1 MPERHPVG
9 SSAAVAICFRVRIHR
24 WCQQVQRYS
33 PNSLTLAQLS
43 LITLSAV
50 PSIWGLHYG
59 CVWLQYTTT
68 EAPDGDGVHYDSSR
82 VGVAD
87 AAEPPEVVALIAVS
101 PEAMVPAAVSSEV
114 VAYAA
119 QSPEAMAL
127 TSAPCAVVSHSNA
140 LSACHVVVKETVTEL
155 SLFPDASVKT
165 SSVVSELP
173 AFVEAP
179 DAVHL

>member
-1 MPERHPVG
+1 MGIALWCVL
-9 SSAAVAICFRVRIHR
+9 AA
-24 WCQQVQRYS
+24 
-33 PNSLTLAQLS
+33 
-43 LITLSAV
+43 
-50 PSIWGLHYG
+50 
-59 CVWLQYTTT
+59 YTTT
-68 EAPDGDGVHYDSSR
+68 EAPE
-82 VGVAD
+82 VA
-87 AAEPPEVVALIAVS
+87 ASTTIPPEVVALIAVS

-127 TSAPCAVVSHSNA
+127 TSAPCTVVSHSNA
-140 LSACHVVVKETVTEL
+140 LSACNVVVKETVTEL